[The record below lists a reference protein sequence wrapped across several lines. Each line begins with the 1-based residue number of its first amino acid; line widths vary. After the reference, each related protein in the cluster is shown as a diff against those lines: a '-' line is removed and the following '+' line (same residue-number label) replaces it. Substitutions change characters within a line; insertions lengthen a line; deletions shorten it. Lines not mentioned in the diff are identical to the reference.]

1 MEQSYLDMKARIRF
15 AQQQRSVALGN
26 LIFEIGTKCKQ
37 LFAAMQYPRSAQH
50 AVAATTSALV
60 GYPYL
65 P

>member
-1 MEQSYLDMKARIRF
+1 MEQSYIDMEARIRF

-26 LIFEIGTKCKQ
+26 LISDIGRKCKQ

-50 AVAATTSALV
+50 AAVATKSALI

>member
-1 MEQSYLDMKARIRF
+1 MEQSYIDMEARIRF

-26 LIFEIGTKCKQ
+26 LISAVVSKCKR
-37 LFAAMQYPRSAQH
+37 LFASIQYPRSAQH
-50 AVAATTSALV
+50 GAAARSSALI